1 MTWESDIER
10 HIADAES
17 RIKRAFAGVAGA
29 IHESVVDG
37 RPETTAPGQPVKTG
51 NLRKSWQPRFVGS
64 FEFFTSTNEDYA
76 VAIEELDTP
85 LVSRRG
91 GHHSVKL
98 TRVNFQK
105 LVSKVV
111 ADL

>member
-1 MTWESDIER
+1 MSFESDIER
-10 HIADAES
+10 FIGNAES
-17 RIKRAFAGVAGA
+17 RTKRAFAGVAGR

-37 RPETTAPGQPVKTG
+37 VPETGAPGQPVKTG
-51 NLRKSWQPRFVGS
+51 NLRLSWEPNFIGD
-64 FEFFTSTNEDYA
+64 FEFITSTHVDYA
-76 VAIEELDTP
+76 VPIEELDTP
-85 LVSRRG
+85 LVSKRG

-98 TRVNFQK
+98 TRANFQK